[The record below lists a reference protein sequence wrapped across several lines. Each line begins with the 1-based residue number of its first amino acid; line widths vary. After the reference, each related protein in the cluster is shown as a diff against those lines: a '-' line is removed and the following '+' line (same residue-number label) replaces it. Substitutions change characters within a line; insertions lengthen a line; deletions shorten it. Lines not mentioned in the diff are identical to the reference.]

1 MMSDSHNRKY
11 PLTGVRVIDLTN
23 VIAGPVSTRVLAQ
36 LGAEVIKIE
45 VPWGRAIGNIAMHTD
60 EPGETRPYN
69 KVVSFNEVN
78 RGKQSIAIDLA
89 QEEGRSLLRE
99 LVSISDVVI
108 ENYSPRVM
116 GNLDLSYESLVNER
130 PDLIMVSMPALGDA
144 GPWSSYISF
153 GPGTDALGGLSDVT
167 GYENGPPHKPGN
179 YYADHN
185 SAFHVS
191 TGIMAALSQRRRTG
205 KGQRME
211 IVLREVTMAVIGEQ
225 FLGYQLSGEAPLR
238 MGSRHR
244 DTAPHNVYPCR
255 GDDEW
260 VVIAVG
266 SDQEWRRFGDAIGN
280 PDWCH
285 DERYATA
292 DGRLKNQDELDSNI
306 SGWTRTRKKYNVM
319 NDLQGHGVKA
329 GAVLKSPDILSDPH
343 FKARK
348 FIDQT
353 DHPDAGTNHHPGLP
367 FKMSRSERRMG
378 MPAPMFAEHSNWV
391 LAELLSLDE
400 SEIDSLRDRNTTPLE
415 PVDRQF

>member
-1 MMSDSHNRKY
+1 MPDINNRKH
-11 PLTGVRVIDLTN
+11 PLTGIRIVDLTN

-60 EPGETRPYN
+60 VPGEARPYN
-69 KVVSFNEVN
+69 KVASFNEVN

-89 QEEGRSLLRE
+89 QEDGRNLLRE
-99 LVSISDVVI
+99 IISVSDVVI

-116 GNLDLSYESLVNER
+116 GNLGLSYDSLVKER
-130 PDLIMVSMPALGDA
+130 PDLVMVSMPALGGA

-153 GPGTDALGGLSDVT
+153 GPGTDALGGLSDIT
-167 GYENGPPHKPGN
+167 GYQSGPPHKPGN

-225 FLGYQLSGEAPLR
+225 FLGYQLSGEAPER

-244 DTAPHNVYPCR
+244 DAAPHNIYPCS

-260 VVIAVG
+260 VVIAVE
-266 SDQEWRRFGDAIGN
+266 SDEEWRQFRKTIGSPAWSDDDRFSNAQ
-280 PDWCH
+280 
-285 DERYATA
+285 
-292 DGRLKNQDELDSNI
+292 GRVENQDELDSRI
-306 SGWTRTRKKYNVM
+306 GQWTKNQSKYQVM
-319 NDLQGHGVKA
+319 THLQKHGVKA
-329 GAVLKSPDILSDPH
+329 GAVLKSPDVLSDPH
-343 FKARK
+343 FKDRK
-348 FIDQT
+348 FIDET
-353 DHPDAGTNHHPGLP
+353 DHQDAGTNHHPGLP
-367 FKMSRSERRMG
+367 FRLSRSERRMG
-378 MPAPMFAEHSNWV
+378 SPAPMFAEHSDWA
-391 LAELLSLDE
+391 LAELLCLE
-400 SEIDSLRDRNTTPLE
+400 PTEIARLREQNTAPLK
-415 PVDRQF
+415 PVDRRF